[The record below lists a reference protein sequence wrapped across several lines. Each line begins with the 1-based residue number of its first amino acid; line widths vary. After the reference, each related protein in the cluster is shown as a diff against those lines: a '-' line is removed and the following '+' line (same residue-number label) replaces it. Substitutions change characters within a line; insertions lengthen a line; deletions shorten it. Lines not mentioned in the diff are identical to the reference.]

1 MRIVIFG
8 IKDDSLTSEE
18 IKRSLSKALPNECG
32 NIVDI

>member
-18 IKRSLSKALPNECG
+18 IKNHSLKHFLMNVE
-32 NIVDI
+32 IL